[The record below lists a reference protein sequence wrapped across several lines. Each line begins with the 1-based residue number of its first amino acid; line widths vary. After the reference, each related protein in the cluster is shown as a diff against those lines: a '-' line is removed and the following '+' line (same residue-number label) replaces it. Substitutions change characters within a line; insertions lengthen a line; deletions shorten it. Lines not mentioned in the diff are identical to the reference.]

1 MSQITAR
8 VPDELVA
15 ALDTAAATLKRS
27 RAEIVRQALERYL
40 EDFDDLG
47 VALERLRDPAD
58 PVLDW
63 DQVRHELLG
72 RIKRSAAKELA
83 RIPRPDRLRLVQS
96 IDGLAE
102 RPLTGSPLKGRQRG
116 LRRVRLGDYRIVYEL
131 LDAEL
136 VVLVVRVAHRR
147 EVYRHR

>member
-8 VPDELVA
+8 VPDTLVE
-15 ALDTAAATLKRS
+15 ALDAAAAELKRS

-40 EDFDDLG
+40 EDFDDLT

-72 RIKRSAAKELA
+72 S
-83 RIPRPDRLRLVQS
+83 D
-96 IDGLAE
+96 
-102 RPLTGSPLKGRQRG
+102 
-116 LRRVRLGDYRIVYEL
+116 
-131 LDAEL
+131 
-136 VVLVVRVAHRR
+136 
-147 EVYRHR
+147 